1 MDWISH
7 PGNSLNLI
15 INGWGDCSQPC
26 PRMAKGKMVD
36 LVLSHI
42 SGMGG
47 FFCFFVF
54 FPHLRFSVFFCPGL
68 VHSTKSF
75 SKRNIFLVQL
85 KGFNR
90 RSM

>member
-1 MDWISH
+1 MEYSFYSFIWTTVDWISH

-54 FPHLRFSVFFCPGL
+54 FPHLRFSVFFL
-68 VHSTKSF
+68 SWVST
-75 SKRNIFLVQL
+75 
-85 KGFNR
+85 
-90 RSM
+90 